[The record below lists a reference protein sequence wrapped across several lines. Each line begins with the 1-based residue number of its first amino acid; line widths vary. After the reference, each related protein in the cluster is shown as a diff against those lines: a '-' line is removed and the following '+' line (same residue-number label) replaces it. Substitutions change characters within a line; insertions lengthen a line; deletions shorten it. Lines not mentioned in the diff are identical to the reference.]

1 MTDFTGRGVL
11 ITGGAGGIGAETA
24 RAFLEQGAKVALVD
38 ISEQALATAKAE
50 LDALGEVITIA
61 ANVTDEAD
69 VQRYVAETVTAFGRI
84 DVFFNNAGIEGR
96 MGPFTSLSVEDFD
109 RTFAINAKGV
119 FLGLKHVV
127 PVMQQA
133 GGGSIINTSS
143 EAGLDGSPNVLAYI
157 GSKHAVTGITK
168 AAALEVAGTGV
179 RINSVHPSGVN
190 TAMVKR
196 IAEGF
201 AGPDG
206 DPDSFDFAAAIP
218 AGRLAK
224 PRDIA
229 NVVVFLGSDEAEF
242 VTGAQW
248 RVDGGVGAR

>member
-1 MTDFTGRGVL
+1 MTDHRGRGVL

-24 RAFLEQGAKVALVD
+24 KAFLEQGAKVAIVD
-38 ISEQALATAKAE
+38 ISSEALARTKAE
-50 LDALGEVITIA
+50 LEGLGEVVTITA
-61 ANVTDEAD
+61 DVTDEAD
-69 VQRYVAETVTAFGRI
+69 VRRYVQEAADALGRI
-84 DVFFNNAGIEGR
+84 DVFFNNAGIEGKT
-96 MGPFTSLSVEDFD
+96 GPFLELDVEHFD

-119 FLGLKHVV
+119 FLGMKHVA
-127 PVMQQA
+127 PIMQAA
-133 GGGSIINTSS
+133 GSGSIINTSS

-157 GSKHAVTGITK
+157 GSKHAVTGMTK
-168 AAALEVAGTGV
+168 AAALEMAGTGV

-190 TAMVKR
+190 TDMVKR
-196 IAEGF
+196 IAAGF

-206 DPDSFDFAAAIP
+206 DPDAIDFTAAIP
-218 AGRLAK
+218 AGRLAT